1 MKYFLII
8 SIFLIS
14 NCSLNDIST
23 FWLEDPKKDNLNK
36 KIVNKILEEN
46 KDINEMTFN
55 EYKLYLEEINKTK
68 IYPDI
73 N

>member
-14 NCSLNDIST
+14 NCSLNDNST